1 MRKRTLAK
9 WTVIAVIAAAG
20 LWLNAKYLN
29 LSPAHIREGVLSF
42 GIFAPLI
49 YIGLLMIRP
58 FCCFLLPFR
67 RQRRPRIRSA
77 VWLFVFFYRCGRRC
91 ILSFALAYRLGGYF
105 PAHAAEA
112 RQPADA
118 FAEKRLFCILLLRLA
133 PIHFDAVSYAAGV
146 SKVKPLSFAL
156 ATAAGIIPGT
166 IILNVLGSSL
176 LTGDIIA
183 IAVTAA
189 IYLIFITV
197 PLLFRKS
204 AGAPRLRAHPFYVY
218 FICHPH
224 IHVTDVVRGQ
234 TCLKLH
240 LKMIMIQPRFA
251 SPSQCGC
258 ESAYQDSRSAREDR
272 N

>member
-1 MRKRTLAK
+1 MKKMRKRTLAK

-58 FCCFLLPFR
+58 FLLLPASVF
-67 RQRRPRIRSA
+67 A
-77 VWLFVFFYRCGRRC
+77 VSGGLAFGPLFGSLYSFIGAAGGAF
-91 ILSFALAYRLGGYF
+91 LSFALAYRLGGYF
-105 PAHAAEA
+105 QHMPLKLDSL
-112 RQPADA
+112 RTLLRKNG
-118 FAEKRLFCILLLRLA
+118 FFCILLLRLA

-197 PLLFRKS
+197 PLLFRKKVQ
-204 AGAPRLRAHPFYVY
+204 ALL
-218 FICHPH
+218 
-224 IHVTDVVRGQ
+224 D
-234 TCLKLH
+234 
-240 LKMIMIQPRFA
+240 
-251 SPSQCGC
+251 
-258 ESAYQDSRSAREDR
+258 
-272 N
+272 